1 MNNLVIYLID
11 EDYREEIV
19 DLFEQPQ
26 YHLKIVPDLKQVIST
41 CQTDL
46 VDLLLI
52 WPATILAVADLQV
65 EMKKNG
71 LEYLPHIAVV
81 RKAQFFHE
89 LMNSR
94 CLNVIQIPLPTQEF
108 LFILDQSLQLIHTPT
123 HFNLNESGDKNP
135 EASNLINSLD
145 RLSQN
150 RESAL
155 ISVTESGHGGR
166 IYLKEGRIVRANFRA
181 LEGIDALKKM
191 VGLMEADMT
200 IHLTSVEEERDVHE
214 NTALLLANLK
224 NSFSEQQ
231 KSLEDLPSLKEKL
244 KLQDTKSIS
253 IFKSNDINRQIIE
266 LCQNGQTLYQL
277 LTIMNQDNQ
286 EILKNTRELLQKNIL
301 VSGDAVNQELN
312 DHAETN
318 SFSGKIRK
326 FGNLFKSLKK
336 KKYTMESS
344 DNGDLADNTPEI
356 PLNNTEKA
364 KVEVVD
370 VDHSDLLKIK
380 KFFWET

>member
-26 YHLKIVPDLKQVIST
+26 YHLKIVPDLKPVIAT

-71 LEYLPHIAVV
+71 LEYLPHISVV

-94 CLNVIQIPLPTQEF
+94 CLNVIQIPLPRQEF
-108 LFILDQSLQLIHTPT
+108 FNILDQNLQLIHTPAQVKSV
-123 HFNLNESGDKNP
+123 EVGDKDT

-191 VGLMEADMT
+191 VGLIEADLT
-200 IHLTSVEEERDVHE
+200 IHLTTVEEKREVHE

-224 NSFSEQQ
+224 NSYSEQQ
-231 KSLEDLPSLKEKL
+231 RSLQDLPPLKEKL
-244 KLQDTKSIS
+244 KLQDTKSIN
-253 IFKSNDINRQIIE
+253 IFKSGDINRQIIE

-277 LTIMNQDNQ
+277 LTILNQDNQ
-286 EILKNTRELLQKNIL
+286 EILKHTRELLQKNIL
-301 VSGDAVNQELN
+301 IAGDVIPEELEG
-312 DHAETN
+312 HAQTN
-318 SFSGKIRK
+318 SFSSRIRK
-326 FGNLFKSLKK
+326 FGDIFRSLKK
-336 KKYTMESS
+336 NKYRIESS
-344 DNGDLADNTPEI
+344 DNKELADKTTEI
-356 PLNNTEKA
+356 PVNTHEKV

-370 VDHSDLLKIK
+370 VDHDDLLKIK
-380 KFFWET
+380 KFFWEN

>member
-1 MNNLVIYLID
+1 VNNLVIYLID
-11 EDYREEIV
+11 EDYRDEIV

-26 YHLKIVPDLKQVIST
+26 YHLKIVPDLKQVIAT

-71 LEYLPHIAVV
+71 LEYLPHISVV
-81 RKAQFFHE
+81 RKARFFHE

-94 CLNVIQIPLPTQEF
+94 CLNVIQIPLPRQEF
-108 LFILDQSLQLIHTPT
+108 FNILDQNLQLIHTPAQVKSD
-123 HFNLNESGDKNP
+123 EVGDAIT

-191 VGLMEADMT
+191 VGLIEADLT
-200 IHLTSVEEERDVHE
+200 IHLTTVEEEREVHE

-224 NSFSEQQ
+224 NSFS
-231 KSLEDLPSLKEKL
+231 
-244 KLQDTKSIS
+244 
-253 IFKSNDINRQIIE
+253 
-266 LCQNGQTLYQL
+266 
-277 LTIMNQDNQ
+277 
-286 EILKNTRELLQKNIL
+286 
-301 VSGDAVNQELN
+301 
-312 DHAETN
+312 
-318 SFSGKIRK
+318 
-326 FGNLFKSLKK
+326 NLFALSTSLIILS
-336 KKYTMESS
+336 T
-344 DNGDLADNTPEI
+344 TCC
-356 PLNNTEKA
+356 
-364 KVEVVD
+364 
-370 VDHSDLLKIK
+370 
-380 KFFWET
+380 

>member
-1 MNNLVIYLID
+1 MNNIVIYLID
-11 EDYREEIV
+11 EDFREEIV

-26 YHLKIVPDLKQVIST
+26 YHLQIFPELNQVIST

-94 CLNVIQIPLPTQEF
+94 CLNVIQIPLPRQEF
-108 LFILDQSLQLIHTPT
+108 FFILDQSLQLIHTPT
-123 HFNLNESGDKNP
+123 HVSSNEGEDKNP
-135 EASNLINSLD
+135 EASNLIISLD

-191 VGLMEADMT
+191 VGLMDADMT
-200 IHLTSVEEERDVHE
+200 IHLTTVEGERDVHE
-214 NTALLLANLK
+214 NTALLMANLK

-231 KSLEDLPSLKEKL
+231 KSLEDLPPLKEKL
-244 KLQDTKSIS
+244 KLQDTKSIT
-253 IFKSNDINRQIIE
+253 IFKSDDINRQIIE

-277 LTIMNQDNQ
+277 LTIMNQDNL
-286 EILKNTRELLQKNIL
+286 EILKNTRELLRKNIL
-301 VSGDAVNQELN
+301 VSGDAVTEESNH
-312 DHAETN
+312 HAETN
-318 SFSGKIRK
+318 SISGKIKK
-326 FGNLFKSLKK
+326 FGKLFKSLKK
-336 KKYTMESS
+336 KKYSMESS
-344 DNGDLADNTPEI
+344 DNGDLADKTPEI

-364 KVEVVD
+364 KVEVVE